1 MCQIT
6 VYTSWLYT
14 SSTSI
19 LKKDSFISYSVLWT
33 LMHTVMCHCVHQPVH
48 RVSSAT
54 VYHYQWMWFIVAK
67 RGKKSGFVEPTD
79 WQCWGMRDWKPLWS
93 GIAWNSWPTIVLSLA
108 GGERERKVGASCNAS
123 CNASNHCNEMQ
134 QEAVMNWPSR
144 PFKGRPALVWEGIS
158 CAVILNSPLPH
169 KVLLSLSPP
178 WSTSESK
185 G

>member
-1 MCQIT
+1 MCRIT
-6 VYTSWLYT
+6 VYTSWPYT

-33 LMHTVMCHCVHQPVH
+33 LMYTVMCHCMHQLVH

-54 VYHYQWMWFIVAK
+54 VYHYQWMWFIVVK
-67 RGKKSGFVEPTD
+67 RGKKSGFVELTD

-93 GIAWNSWPTIVLSLA
+93 GIAWNSWPTIVLSLWLGVRGRGKLELLA
-108 GGERERKVGASCNAS
+108 MGVITK
-123 CNASNHCNEMQ
+123 EMQ
-134 QEAVMNWPSR
+134 QEAMMNWPSR

-158 CAVILNSPLPH
+158 CAVILN
-169 KVLLSLSPP
+169 PP
-178 WSTSESK
+178 PPPTHSQSSTVTVSTMIHFQSK